1 MAQYKI
7 KTLYTTQGSRDYYQ
21 DAESADEAAIAFR
34 KQMVK
39 NGQAREM
46 IYMMTEDIT
55 SIEVVKEDHRVDV
68 DEIEAARRKTWE
80 MQMEKIIKGSRKKL
94 KDEMGFG
101 IPDELPFGKS

>member
-39 NGQAREM
+39 NGIVFQ
-46 IYMMTEDIT
+46 
-55 SIEVVKEDHRVDV
+55 
-68 DEIEAARRKTWE
+68 
-80 MQMEKIIKGSRKKL
+80 
-94 KDEMGFG
+94 
-101 IPDELPFGKS
+101 